1 MPLTGIMHNSVF
13 PLSDP
18 ANMNNSHTVER
29 EIIIDAP
36 AGTIWQ
42 VLTDTSF
49 IRQWDDVPESF
60 GEAALSP
67 GSKLQWDLGDG
78 HQSSVTVTAFEPQ
91 EYLKTSLY
99 VTRWP
104 SPPSAYDIA
113 YHYRIIQ
120 RGGETLL
127 KITVGDFGALGEH
140 AANYV
145 EASEVFVKDGGDK
158 IKALAE
164 NFNS

>member
-1 MPLTGIMHNSVF
+1 MPSTGIMYNKDSQ
-13 PLSDP
+13 LSDHTI
-18 ANMNNSHTVER
+18 MNNSHIAER
-29 EIIIDAP
+29 EIIINAP
-36 AGTIWQ
+36 VEKIWQ
-42 VLTDTSF
+42 VLTDTAY
-49 IRQWDDVPESF
+49 IKQWDDVPESF
-60 GEAALSP
+60 REDHLSP

-78 HQSSVTVTAFEPQ
+78 HQSSITVTAFEPQ

-113 YHYRIIQ
+113 YHYRIVK
-120 RGGETLL
+120 RGSDILL
-127 KITVGDFGALGEH
+127 KITVGDFEALGEN

-164 NFNS
+164 AG

>member
-1 MPLTGIMHNSVF
+1 MTNSY
-13 PLSDP
+13 
-18 ANMNNSHTVER
+18 TVER

-36 AGTIWQ
+36 AATIWQ

-49 IRQWDDVPESF
+49 IKQWDDVPEGF
-60 GEAALSP
+60 GEATLSP

-104 SPPSAYDIA
+104 SPPSAYDIG

-120 RGGETLL
+120 RQGVTLL
-127 KITVGDFGALGEH
+127 KITVGDFGALGEN

-158 IKALAE
+158 IKTLAE

>member
-1 MPLTGIMHNSVF
+1 
-13 PLSDP
+13 
-18 ANMNNSHTVER
+18 MNNPHTVER
-29 EIIIDAP
+29 EIIINAP
-36 AGTIWQ
+36 VEKIWQ
-42 VLTDTSF
+42 VLTHTAY

-60 GEAALSP
+60 TETQLSP

-78 HQSSVTVTAFEPQ
+78 HQSSITVSAFEPQ

-113 YHYRIIQ
+113 YDYRIIQ
-120 RGGETLL
+120 RGSDTVL
-127 KITVGDFGALGEH
+127 KIRVGDFGALGEK
-140 AANYV
+140 ASNYV

-164 NFNS
+164 AG